1 MSCEF
6 NKDLRKIMK
15 EHKKLYD
22 NFCTPKYRNWK
33 KNVIQ
38 LGEKY
43 GIEEVCWFLE
53 RKKGV
58 DIIGNNKIT
67 FILDKFT
74 KLMLPIII
82 TFLTSSLITGN
93 NDAKERDIAIAIVL
107 IFVALVII
115 IAMNIYFNKNYTIRE
130 RFYDDC
136 LDILRN

>member
-1 MSCEF
+1 
-6 NKDLRKIMK
+6 
-15 EHKKLYD
+15 
-22 NFCTPKYRNWK
+22 
-33 KNVIQ
+33 
-38 LGEKY
+38 
-43 GIEEVCWFLE
+43 
-53 RKKGV
+53 
-58 DIIGNNKIT
+58 
-67 FILDKFT
+67 
-74 KLMLPIII
+74 MLPIII

>member
-38 LGEKY
+38 LEEKY

-93 NDAKERDIAIAIVL
+93 NDAKEREI
-107 IFVALVII
+107 
-115 IAMNIYFNKNYTIRE
+115 
-130 RFYDDC
+130 
-136 LDILRN
+136 

>member
-22 NFCTPKYRNWK
+22 NFCTSKYRNWK